1 MSVRQAEKD
10 VEVEVG
16 HVEEKNVVVEVE
28 DSVTGGESDERLGAG
43 RKVSV
48 RGRRKLVKG
57 FAQWLKNIE
66 QVSEKVEKDLVV
78 LTKCTKRQREGI
90 IGPLKEFASELLER
104 FEEMGADR
112 WPRSV
117 LRVMK
122 DFDLENVQD
131 IRQVCEKVCGEAC
144 SEANESKD
152 AEKVDKIDRKYQK
165 LKSKLSECQINWE
178 VERKNLLEELES
190 EREKAQKL
198 SESQERLKRKVVKLE
213 KALVAEKQVSEDMK
227 SHLKVWQERSKD
239 DHGGKQKIHETWRKP
254 RRTSRSSTNSSEASS
269 WENRSETKT
278 DTSRRSEVREMMD
291 GMRRMMRAQA
301 LPEPGVFDGD
311 DDFGEFKRTFL
322 LKYNNVTEG
331 PEEMVAILEDKFL
344 KGPAKTLFKTLPNR
358 HNRSIKALFEEFERK
373 LRKRQGDSRTKA
385 LNEFENLRKSPN
397 QKMWEYLIDVEK
409 WSRKAYPGVDE
420 GNLSQMRTTK
430 LMMAVK
436 DNENLYNLLIMKRLD
451 YSIENQYENLKD
463 VVLQQEQEKRQ
474 SLKKGHSFLM
484 NEAKMRKDTSWRR
497 SDYQLNQFKEEQ
509 KDEMG
514 FRKEENQSQPDIKC
528 FRCGGIGHMSRQC
541 TSKPAYVV
549 ERKKSEESEGVGAEV
564 IETVEILG
572 QNRKIII
579 DSGAVVSVMSS

>member
-1 MSVRQAEKD
+1 MSLRQAEKD
-10 VEVEVG
+10 VELEVG
-16 HVEEKNVVVEVE
+16 HVEEKNVVVEVVE
-28 DSVTGGESDERLGAG
+28 SVTGGESEERLGAE

-57 FAQWLKNIE
+57 FAQWLKTIE
-66 QVSEKVEKDLVV
+66 QVSEKVERDLVV
-78 LTKCTKRQREGI
+78 LTKCTKRQRDGI
-90 IGPLKEFASELLER
+90 IAPLKEFASELLER

-122 DFDLENVQD
+122 DFDLENVQE
-131 IRQVCEKVCGEAC
+131 IRQVCEKVFGEAC

-152 AEKVDKIDRKYQK
+152 AEKVDKIDRKYHK
-165 LKSKLSECQINWE
+165 LKIKLSDCQIMWE
-178 VERKNLLEELES
+178 VEREKLLEELES

-213 KALVAEKQVSEDMK
+213 KALVAEKQVSEDAK
-227 SHLKVWQERSKD
+227 SNLKFLQGMSKEDHEEKHKTQETR
-239 DHGGKQKIHETWRKP
+239 RKP
-254 RRTSRSSTNSSEASS
+254 RRASRSSTSSWEGGWRKPPGMGREGENWCEKVEAWYAEAEKLKGRKFASS
-269 WENRSETKT
+269 WENRSETRT
-278 DTSRRSEVREMMD
+278 NTSRRSEVKEMMD

-311 DDFGEFKRTFL
+311 GDFGEFKRAFL

-358 HNRSIKALFEEFERK
+358 HNRSIKSLFEEFEQK

-397 QKMWEYLIDVEK
+397 QKMWEYLMDVEK

-436 DNENLYNLLIMKRLD
+436 DNENLHNLLIMKRLD
-451 YSIENQYENLKD
+451 YSIEDQYENLKD

-484 NEAKMRKDTSWRR
+484 NEAKMRKDTSWKR
-497 SDYQLNQFKEEQ
+497 SDYHLNQFKNEQ

-514 FRKEENQSQPDIKC
+514 FGKE
-528 FRCGGIGHMSRQC
+528 
-541 TSKPAYVV
+541 
-549 ERKKSEESEGVGAEV
+549 
-564 IETVEILG
+564 
-572 QNRKIII
+572 
-579 DSGAVVSVMSS
+579 